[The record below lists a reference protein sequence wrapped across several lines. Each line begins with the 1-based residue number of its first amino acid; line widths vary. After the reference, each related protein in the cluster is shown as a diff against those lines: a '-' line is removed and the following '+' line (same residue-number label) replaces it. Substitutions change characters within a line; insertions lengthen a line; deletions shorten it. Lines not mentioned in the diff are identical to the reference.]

1 MIDGNFIKNWIPYK
15 KNSDEIEY
23 ENILKTIQDQ
33 GSYIDWDVF
42 IRIYDWKASRSKNY
56 LDTENKELYTSAFK
70 EISDLDDV
78 EKINFFKET
87 KQRKKLPGILEP
99 IASTILHFMYP
110 DKFPIRDV
118 RTVGTLRDK
127 GLLRAKKISYNDYRE
142 EIFKIF
148 NNCKGEFSLREIDR
162 TLFTYNEKKELLIS
176 VLKGKKSIDNVAK
189 NLKNHQERIIE
200 LILDLENDFKE
211 KLVKL
216 NGLKNELSSLLLNKS
231 QKS

>member
-87 KQRKKLPGILEP
+87 KRRKKLPGILEP

-200 LILDLENDFKE
+200 LIMDLENDFKE